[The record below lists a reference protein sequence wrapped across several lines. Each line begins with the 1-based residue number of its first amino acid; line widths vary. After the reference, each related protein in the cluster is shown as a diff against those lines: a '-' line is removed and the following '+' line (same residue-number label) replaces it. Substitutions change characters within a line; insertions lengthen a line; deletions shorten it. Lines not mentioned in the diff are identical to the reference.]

1 MSIFQLKQFSINQ
14 DITSMKVGTDGLLLG
29 AWITKNTEVSTILDI
44 GTGTGLIALMLAQ
57 KFQEASIIAIDI
69 DEAAVLQA
77 KGNAENTVWKN
88 RIHIQHIAL
97 QDFIV
102 VNKKKYDVIS
112 CNPPYFIKG
121 WKIDNEQRKKARDA
135 EHMPFEYLIE
145 AAIKFLSDKGSF
157 NLILPVEEGKKFIT
171 LMSKAGLFCKRKT
184 TIYTKEG
191 KTPKRFLV
199 EIVKYP
205 CETINTDLLIENKGL
220 NNYTEEYKQLTRDFY
235 LHF

>member
-1 MSIFQLKQFSINQ
+1 
-14 DITSMKVGTDGLLLG
+14 
-29 AWITKNTEVSTILDI
+29 
-44 GTGTGLIALMLAQ
+44 
-57 KFQEASIIAIDI
+57 
-69 DEAAVLQA
+69 
-77 KGNAENTVWKN
+77 
-88 RIHIQHIAL
+88 
-97 QDFIV
+97 
-102 VNKKKYDVIS
+102 
-112 CNPPYFIKG
+112 
-121 WKIDNEQRKKARDA
+121 
-135 EHMPFEYLIE
+135 MPFEYLIE